1 MMNVTFTAD
10 FTCPFSYMGKRRLD
24 EAIAQSGEH
33 VDVTLQAFQL
43 TPEAPTDKAVPTV
56 ELFLQT
62 FAKAHS

>member
-1 MMNVTFTAD
+1 
-10 FTCPFSYMGKRRLD
+10 MGKRRLD